1 MISPSTRSIYKI
13 SVAAISF
20 ILLFASCARELEDE
34 AGKVSS
40 VRLGIDYWDRSSRS
54 FLALRRLFREDT
66 DWKKGI
72 NTELIIAVPEDV
84 PFDADPNNLEEIID
98 SSLVDLSTSS
108 VDLTIPLDTPIKL
121 YAYRYVEI
129 LSLSIAQSGD
139 IYYDSFGET
148 NAFSVGSKTS
158 QTSVTI
164 FLSTNGTPNITIYD
178 IYGSEIEQG
187 KTSESTIANSY
198 KFTVQLEKKPKSDV
212 VLPISSSDEGEGVVN
227 PTNLIFSIKFSEL
240 VSTFDV
246 DLDHS
251 FSFFNGINSI

>member
-20 ILLFASCARELEDE
+20 ILLFVSCARELEDE

-98 SSLVDLSTSS
+98 SSLV
-108 VDLTIPLDTPIKL
+108 V
-121 YAYRYVEI
+121 
-129 LSLSIAQSGD
+129 
-139 IYYDSFGET
+139 
-148 NAFSVGSKTS
+148 
-158 QTSVTI
+158 
-164 FLSTNGTPNITIYD
+164 
-178 IYGSEIEQG
+178 
-187 KTSESTIANSY
+187 
-198 KFTVQLEKKPKSDV
+198 
-212 VLPISSSDEGEGVVN
+212 
-227 PTNLIFSIKFSEL
+227 
-240 VSTFDV
+240 
-246 DLDHS
+246 
-251 FSFFNGINSI
+251 

>member
-84 PFDADPNNLEEIID
+84 PFEADPNNLEELEIALAALD
-98 SSLVDLSTSS
+98 AHMSLDESFILGNTVSYTHL
-108 VDLTIPLDTPIKL
+108 PL
-121 YAYRYVEI
+121 
-129 LSLSIAQSGD
+129 
-139 IYYDSFGET
+139 
-148 NAFSVGSKTS
+148 
-158 QTSVTI
+158 
-164 FLSTNGTPNITIYD
+164 
-178 IYGSEIEQG
+178 
-187 KTSESTIANSY
+187 
-198 KFTVQLEKKPKSDV
+198 
-212 VLPISSSDEGEGVVN
+212 
-227 PTNLIFSIKFSEL
+227 PT
-240 VSTFDV
+240 
-246 DLDHS
+246 
-251 FSFFNGINSI
+251 INSV